1 MDMIQIVVNT
11 LFFIGGTIFTAG
23 LVLFLKINWA
33 IIKNK
38 TALSAAFGAVAALT
52 ASGSAGF
59 FNEQIP
65 AGSNASIMKFAVLCI
80 LFVLFIATVLKS
92 IVVDYFQPLSLSNV
106 TCIFFIIG
114 ICTTIATSLLDLLL
128 KINSSLSL
136 FLPAGIVL
144 SVLIGIFWAKTQA
157 WSNFENINGEPLFL
171 FVNGEAGYKTFRIPS
186 LIVLDKEALNKTYGY
201 NFANDVLLASAEA
214 RRNSSHDLGE
224 IDIVGKL
231 SGDGGKSWTKLNV
244 LFHVENGIGK
254 AGNPTPVF
262 DKVNGVLNFVCT
274 NGTKAGNYLVSTNN
288 IQGVLHSDLTIT
300 WKDKI
305 LIGSSVPGP
314 GKSIQLKSGRLVVPC
329 GGHTLCSDDYGFTW
343 KTGEMARGGESEALE
358 LSNGELMMVT
368 RFGPGCSKYHPSQVQ
383 KISYS
388 KDGGE
393 SWYMHCDTPLK
404 TPMCQSSLDKT
415 SDGTI
420 YFSHPDCFL
429 TRANLSVGISADNGK
444 NWSVKRLYN
453 GPSGYSCVAVDSKDT
468 VYVLAEAGKVNYNEA
483 LIFLNI
489 RK

>member
-1 MDMIQIVVNT
+1 MDILQAIENT
-11 LFFIGGTIFTAG
+11 VLIIGGALFTAG
-23 LVLFLKINWA
+23 LVLFLRINWA

-38 TALSAAFGAVAALT
+38 TALSAAFCVVVALT
-52 ASGSAGF
+52 ASGSAVF
-59 FNEQIP
+59 FNTQIP
-65 AGSNASIMKFAVLCI
+65 AGSNASKMKFAVLCV
-80 LFVLFIATVLKS
+80 LTVLFITTVLKS
-92 IVVDYFQPLSLSNV
+92 IVVDYFQPLSLSNA

-114 ICTTIATSLLDLLL
+114 ICTTIATSLLGLLL
-128 KINSSLSL
+128 KTNSSLSL

-144 SVLIGIFWAKTQA
+144 VVLIGILWAKTQD
-157 WSNFENINGEPLFL
+157 WTNFENINGEPLLL

-201 NFANDVLLASAEA
+201 NFVNDVLLATAEA
-214 RRNSSHDLGE
+214 RRNSSHDLGD

-244 LFHVENGIGK
+244 FFHIENGVGK

-262 DKVNGVLNFVCT
+262 DKVNGILNFICT
-274 NGTKAGNYLVSTNN
+274 NGTKAENYRVNNYN
-288 IQGVLHSDLTIT
+288 IQGILQSDLTIT
-300 WKDKI
+300 WKGKI

-314 GKSIQLKSGRLVVPC
+314 GKSIQLKSGRLVVPS
-329 GGHTLCSDDYGFTW
+329 GGLVTYSDDGGLTW
-343 KTGEMARGGESEALE
+343 KAGEKARGGESEAVE
-358 LSNGELMMVT
+358 LNNGELMMVT

-393 SWYMHCDTPLK
+393 SWYANCDTPLK

-429 TRANLSVGISADNGK
+429 TRANLSVGISQDNGK

-453 GPSGYSCVAVDSKDT
+453 GPSGYSCVAADGNDS
-468 VYVLAEAGKVNYNEA
+468 VFVLAEAGKINYNEA

-489 RK
+489 NK